1 MHPRMI
7 KLGMSKSTPRRVR
20 VISGPNLKISP
31 LAIIVMGLDHQLG
44 PPKIA
49 LGLRCTKET
58 FEPS

>member
-1 MHPRMI
+1 MI
-7 KLGMSKSTPRRVR
+7 KLGMSKSSHRRVR
-20 VISGPNLKISP
+20 VIGGPNLRISP
-31 LAIIVMGLDHQLG
+31 LAIVVMGPDHQLG